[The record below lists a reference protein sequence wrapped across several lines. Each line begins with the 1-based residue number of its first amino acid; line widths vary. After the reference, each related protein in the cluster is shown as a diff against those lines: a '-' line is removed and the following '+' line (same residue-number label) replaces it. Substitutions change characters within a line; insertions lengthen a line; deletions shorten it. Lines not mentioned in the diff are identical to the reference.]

1 MMSFLPSPK
10 PAAVESG
17 RHKRGL
23 RVKDR
28 RKMRFPLFVMQLEE
42 RQVLTTPTLLSI
54 SASASNLVAGASEV
68 FTATAVTNPPN
79 GNNLPTG
86 GTVTFSN
93 GAATLGTAPLIN
105 GLASFS
111 TTLGPGTYSVTA
123 SYSGTATFASSST
136 TSSAGF
142 IFNQA
147 GNGTFGSTDLS
158 SGTIQATAAE
168 LSNPYGVAVGP
179 TGTIY
184 IADTFNDVIDAVNP
198 STGVITVIAGTLGV
212 NGPASSGLLYDP
224 RGIALDGN
232 LIFIADRDNNA
243 VEELNLTTGSLTTI
257 AGNGTFGDAGD
268 GGPAIDAELASP
280 SAVAVDST
288 GQNVYIADTF
298 NNAIREVNLAS
309 GIITTVA
316 GTLGTAG
323 FSGNGG
329 PATSATLFDP
339 SGLVVDRS
347 GNIYIADSDNDVVR
361 EVNASTG
368 IISTIAGTAL
378 TAGFTGDGGLAT
390 SATLSAPWGLALN
403 STGTTLFIADRDN
416 NAIREVNLATGI
428 ISTLAGSGTF
438 GSTGDGGPALAATL
452 SSPRSVAVDT
462 SGNVYIADALG
473 NQVRMVAFGSSSA
486 SVTVGQF
493 ATIQPGRTAMFAP
506 DVPTGTGGVAQAIN
520 LSLAA
525 SVNVS
530 AIQKKANFSLSTAP
544 GANGKVKK
552 IAIRKVIFTASGLKL
567 SVFPGSKLV
576 IGNPLRTY
584 RLIIRGQ
591 SFGTLTI
598 IFNKWKILSETV

>member
-1 MMSFLPSPK
+1 MSFLSSPK
-10 PAAVESG
+10 PPAVEWVAQ
-17 RHKRGL
+17 RGL
-23 RVKDR
+23 RAKDR
-28 RKMRFPLFVMQLEE
+28 RRTRFPLLVMQLEE

-68 FTATAVTNPPN
+68 FTATVVTNPPN
-79 GNNLPTG
+79 GTNLPTG

-93 GAATLGTAPLIN
+93 GGATLGTASLNN

-123 SYSGTATFASSST
+123 SYSGTATFAGSST

-158 SGTIQATAAE
+158 SGTVQATAAE

-224 RGIALDGN
+224 RGIALDGT
-232 LIFIADRDNNA
+232 LLFIADRDNNA
-243 VEELNLTTGSLTTI
+243 VEELNLTTGALTTI
-257 AGNGTFGDAGD
+257 AGTGTFGDAGD
-268 GGPAIDAELASP
+268 GGPAIAAELASP

-288 GQNVYIADTF
+288 GQNVFIADTF

-309 GIITTVA
+309 GMITTVA

-339 SGLVVDRS
+339 SGVVVDRS
-347 GNIYIADSDNDVVR
+347 GNIYIADSDNEVVR

-368 IISTIAGTAL
+368 IISTFAGTAQ

-390 SATLSAPWGLALN
+390 SATLSAPSGLAFN

-416 NAIREVNLATGI
+416 NAIRQVNLATGI
-428 ISTLAGSGTF
+428 ITTLAGNGTF
-438 GSTGDGGPALAATL
+438 GSTGDGGPAIAATL
-452 SSPRSVAVDT
+452 SSPRSIAVDT

-486 SVTVGQF
+486 SVTVGSF
-493 ATIQPGRTAMFAP
+493 ATVQPGRTATFAP

-520 LSLAA
+520 FSSRRQRQRGRNPEEGELLALD
-525 SVNVS
+525 S
-530 AIQKKANFSLSTAP
+530 ARRQRKSQKDRHP
-544 GANGKVKK
+544 
-552 IAIRKVIFTASGLKL
+552 
-567 SVFPGSKLV
+567 
-576 IGNPLRTY
+576 
-584 RLIIRGQ
+584 Q
-591 SFGTLTI
+591 SDFHR
-598 IFNKWKILSETV
+598 FRP